1 MRPGQNGGKKRF
13 KTANKSE
20 FTAGHRASFVA
31 DSVLTV
37 RGSPHFAL
45 VSIQCPI
52 TPAATGQPWL
62 GPSGTFKLL
71 LVVGVTS
78 GITTW

>member
-45 VSIQCPI
+45 VSY
-52 TPAATGQPWL
+52 
-62 GPSGTFKLL
+62 LL
-71 LVVGVTS
+71 TDLFHNTQNLKFLLA
-78 GITTW
+78 

>member
-45 VSIQCPI
+45 VSI
-52 TPAATGQPWL
+52 TLA
-62 GPSGTFKLL
+62 
-71 LVVGVTS
+71 TS
-78 GITTW
+78 GEFHWEMVEQDRYALPNAYE